1 MNWPVRIFR
10 SRNLTRLSIS
20 QVKQVRQTSNTD
32 QISII
37 TQGRFHRMSSQ
48 TFLLVSPASQNNGH
62 VLFTCTNTKRL
73 HWTSLGMLYNC
84 AIERYFA
91 LNLTSVVKH
100 SQWNHKQFM
109 APLQLLL
116 IIYNCNKFKLTLLYH
131 STDSYNVS

>member
-32 QISII
+32 HISII

-62 VLFTCTNTKRL
+62 VLFTCTNNKQL
-73 HWTSLGMLYNC
+73 HWTSLGMLYNF

-100 SQWNHKQFM
+100 SQWNHKLFM
-109 APLQLLL
+109 TPLQLLV
-116 IIYNCNKFKLTLLYH
+116 IIYNCNKLKLTLLYH
-131 STDSYNVS
+131 STNSYNVS